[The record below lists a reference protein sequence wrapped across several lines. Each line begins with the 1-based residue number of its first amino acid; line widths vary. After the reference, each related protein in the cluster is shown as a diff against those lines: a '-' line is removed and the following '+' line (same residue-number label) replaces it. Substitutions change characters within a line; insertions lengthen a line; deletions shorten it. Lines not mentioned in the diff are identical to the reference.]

1 MRVLLVNP
9 PAGFS
14 YHSVGIR
21 RPPLGLAYVASVIQD
36 HHHIEIVDF
45 SVGKRDWVHY
55 PYSQFDIVGISV
67 DTPRYPISLRIARR
81 AKDQGAIVVMGGP
94 HVSFL
99 DSDPLESGAVDYVV
113 RREGEYSFLSLVN
126 FLAKEIPFEE
136 VTGVSYWTHGAVGRT
151 PDPPVT
157 GDLDSLP
164 FPARRFLPLG
174 LYRENREKATGRL
187 MTTLITSR
195 GCPFH
200 CDFCSS
206 SHFFGDR
213 WRARSVEN
221 ILEEMQLLQKEYG
234 YRALIFVDDNF
245 TLDPGRAV
253 RLSERIVKRGW
264 DLYWG
269 TMSRVDTI
277 VGNPTMVRAMA
288 KAGFKWTFLGFESGT
303 QQVLNGYG
311 KKAHVRDGLR
321 AMEILRANDVQ
332 VTGSFIL
339 GGLDETRPMIRET
352 IRFAKYLN
360 PSRAQFS
367 ILTPYPGTRLYEKV
381 KDRLFTRNWAIYTGL
396 HPTIRLEHVS
406 SEELRRFLKMA
417 YLSFYGRP
425 GKVLENMPYLYR
437 IFPNLLRPTAPRPF
451 PGDRTARHDVKRVW

>member
-9 PAGFS
+9 PASFS
-14 YHSVGIR
+14 YYSVGIR

-36 HHHIEIVDF
+36 HHHVEIVDF
-45 SVGKRDWVHY
+45 GVGKRDWAHY

-67 DTPRYPISLRIARR
+67 DTPRYPVSLRIAQR

-99 DSDPLESGAVDYVV
+99 DSDALEGGAVDYVV

-126 FLAKEIPFEE
+126 FLSKEIPFEE
-136 VTGVSYWTHGAVGRT
+136 VTGVSYWTNGTLGKT
-151 PDPPVT
+151 PDPPLT
-157 GDLDSLP
+157 CDLDSIP
-164 FPARRFLPLG
+164 FPARKLLPLG

-187 MTTLITSR
+187 MTTLTTSR

-245 TLDPGRAV
+245 TLDPDRAV
-253 RLSERIVKRGW
+253 RLSEKIVKRGW

-277 VGNPTMVRAMA
+277 VGNPTMVRVMA
-288 KAGFKWTFLGFESGT
+288 KAGFRWTFLGFESGT

-311 KKAHVRDGLR
+311 KKALVQDGLR
-321 AMEILRANDVQ
+321 AMEILRENDVR

-339 GGLDETRPMIRET
+339 GALNETRHMIKET
-352 IRFAKYLN
+352 ISFAKWLN

-381 KDRLFTRNWAIYTGL
+381 KDRLLTRNWAIYTGL

-417 YLSFYGRP
+417 YFSFYGRP

-437 IFPNLLRPTAPRPF
+437 IFPNLLRPTASRPF
-451 PGDRTARHDVKRVW
+451 PGGRTARYDVKKVS